1 MTYFIFDFSSSSS
14 SIVILIYIDYSGV
27 LCRLATKRSNPIQS
41 TYRFESPKPFYGDL
55 KQPGTV
61 RYGEVKP
68 DTARY
73 GREQPG
79 TARHSQT
86 KPGTG
91 VVIYKTLPTNRVI
104 HQCSA
109 VQCSELSNSKP

>member
-1 MTYFIFDFSSSSS
+1 M
-14 SIVILIYIDYSGV
+14 ILIYIDYSGV

-41 TYRFESPKPFYGDL
+41 TYRFESSKPFYGDL

-73 GREQPG
+73 SKVQ
-79 TARHSQT
+79 ST
-86 KPGTG
+86 KNSGKYQRLQNTFFMAGIPSFKEG
-91 VVIYKTLPTNRVI
+91 VPPVGAPHPPIIL
-104 HQCSA
+104 
-109 VQCSELSNSKP
+109 LSLV